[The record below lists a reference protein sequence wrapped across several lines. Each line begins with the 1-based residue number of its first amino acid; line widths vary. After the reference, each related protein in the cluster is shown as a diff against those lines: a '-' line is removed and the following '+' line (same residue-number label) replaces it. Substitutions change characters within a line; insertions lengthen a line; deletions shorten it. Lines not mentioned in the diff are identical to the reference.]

1 MMKVAPGY
9 SRSCDK
15 VRDHLMQNAS
25 TDVKQFLV
33 KLNPARFIDPLK
45 LKLKL
50 KEEEE
55 TKTDSNSEEKKI
67 SAEENEDDEM
77 N

>member
-25 TDVKQFLV
+25 ADVKQFLV
-33 KLNPARFIDPLK
+33 KMNPARYIDPLK

-55 TKTDSNSEEKKI
+55 NKTDTDTEEKKF
-67 SAEENEDDEM
+67 SE
-77 N
+77 